1 MQSITER
8 NRAIKRTLES
18 AFGRGKVKVRGSR
31 GTGIGYVH
39 VAIDWTPL
47 DSEQYREMVALCK
60 QLLQAARIDLGRRY
74 TDDTCLHVTD
84 ECAIRMNPPRFYR
97 TMRLANGKLA
107 TMANEYGAEWQTAEC
122 AA

>member
-1 MQSITER
+1 MQTITER

-18 AFGRGKVKVRGSR
+18 AFGKGKVRVRGSR
-31 GTGIGYVH
+31 GTAYGWVD

-47 DSEQYREMVALCK
+47 DSDAARDMAGLCK
-60 QLLQAARIDLGRRY
+60 QLLRAGRIDLGHRY
-74 TDDTCLHVTD
+74 TDDTCQHESD
-84 ECAIRMNPPRFYR
+84 ECSIRFNPARYYR

-107 TMANEYGAEWQTAEC
+107 TLANSYGAEWQTAEC